1 MDTDM
6 VFVFCLVTDYVEEI
20 FQTFMNASKEEML
33 HAATKLREKTPV
45 AMNSMMEKQPREE
58 ALKKR
63 ADRKRMVVKDVPPT
77 TPGTS
82 QLPFFIILKN
92 DSLFEHTK
100 TSLPCYCCAVISK
113 GHLKL
118 PLSFVPSVYKVI
130 ENTKFTVVV
139 AIMLDH
145 FCMTLKNGFT
155 KCW

>member
-33 HAATKLREKTPV
+33 HAAIKLREKNPA

-92 DSLFEHTK
+92 DSLWT
-100 TSLPCYCCAVISK
+100 
-113 GHLKL
+113 
-118 PLSFVPSVYKVI
+118 YK
-130 ENTKFTVVV
+130 NQF
-139 AIMLDH
+139 ALLLLCSN
-145 FCMTLKNGFT
+145 F
-155 KCW
+155 

>member
-1 MDTDM
+1 
-6 VFVFCLVTDYVEEI
+6 
-20 FQTFMNASKEEML
+20 
-33 HAATKLREKTPV
+33 
-45 AMNSMMEKQPREE
+45 MNSMMEKQPREE
-58 ALKKR
+58 ALKTR

-82 QLPFFIILKN
+82 LSFLFFIILKN
-92 DSLFEHTK
+92 GSLFEHTK

-145 FCMTLKNGFT
+145 FCMNLKNSFT